1 MECIV
6 CIKTVHQKKE
16 ECMQSTY
23 KYLALFVYTI
33 GILYLLKF
41 ISVQTA
47 S

>member
-6 CIKTVHQKKE
+6 CIKTIDQKKE
-16 ECMQSTY
+16 EYMNNSL
-23 KYLALFVYTI
+23 KYLILFVYTI

-41 ISVQTA
+41 ISVQSA